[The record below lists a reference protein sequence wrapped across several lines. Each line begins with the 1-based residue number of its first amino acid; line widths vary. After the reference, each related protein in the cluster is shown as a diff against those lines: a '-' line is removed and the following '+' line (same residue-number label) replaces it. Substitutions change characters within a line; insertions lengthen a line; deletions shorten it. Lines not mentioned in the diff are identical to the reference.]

1 MEVVYGSKKTAM
13 AKQQQS
19 DTTRPPLVP
28 AEKNNAVS
36 VTRRARTMEVSSRY
50 RSPTPTK
57 TRRCPSPNVTRTV
70 PSSTSQSLS
79 KRAVSAERKRSPST
93 PTTTPSTPVSD
104 VSIDLPVSSRRLPTG
119 RLPESL
125 WPSTMRSLSVSFQSD
140 SVSVPV
146 SKKDKP
152 LVTSSNDRTLRQ
164 SSSNTAHMQQ
174 SETTS
179 VLRKHTPERKRSP
192 LRGKNV
198 SGGQSENSKPV
209 DGSHSKIIEQHRWPS
224 RISGK
229 IASSNPMN
237 RSLDL
242 DDKSIRRMSLPLSN
256 KICKP
261 LLKSSSDTTRL
272 LSCYENGG
280 QEILSPTTSEDS
292 SSCESLKLL
301 SASSLDRKTL
311 ARLHPLSAPGSR
323 TASPSRSSF
332 SSSSSNS
339 RGLSPSRGVSPLR
352 GLSPSRVGSFS
363 CVRSST
369 PPPRGVSPS
378 RIRQTAQ
385 SSSNTTSVL
394 SFIADVKKGKKAT
407 YIEDVHQLRLLYNRY
422 TQWRFANARAEGV
435 SYIQS
440 LIAEETLYNVW
451 HATSDLRDHVTNQRI
466 CLQQLKLE
474 MKLESILNDQL
485 VCLEDWATLE
495 REHISSLAGAIGDLE
510 ANTLRLPLA
519 GGTKADLGSL
529 KLAMSSALDVM
540 QSMGSS
546 IWSLHSQTEEMNKVI
561 SDLAVTVAK
570 ENFLLD
576 KCEDLLA
583 STADMEIEESSLK
596 THLIQKKQEEEVRDD
611 AESPSLPLSK
621 FPWP

>member
-13 AKQQQS
+13 AKQQES
-19 DTTRPPLVP
+19 GTDNTRPPLVP
-28 AEKNNAVS
+28 AEKNNVVS
-36 VTRRARTMEVSSRY
+36 ATRRVRTMEVSSRY

-57 TRRCPSPNVTRTV
+57 TRRCLSPNVTRTV
-70 PSSTSQSLS
+70 SSSTSQSLS

-93 PTTTPSTPVSD
+93 PTTPSTPVSD
-104 VSIDLPVSSRRLPTG
+104 VSVDLPVSSRRLSTG

-146 SKKDKP
+146 SKKEKP
-152 LVTSSNDRTLRQ
+152 LVTSSIDRTLRP
-164 SSSNTAHMQQ
+164 SSSNIAHKQQ
-174 SETTS
+174 SEETS
-179 VLRKHTPERKRSP
+179 VSRKHTPERKRSP
-192 LRGKNV
+192 LKGKNV
-198 SGGQSENSKPV
+198 SAGQSENSKPV
-209 DGSHSKIIEQHRWPS
+209 DGSHSRLIEQHRWPS
-224 RISGK
+224 RISGRTT
-229 IASSNPMN
+229 SSNPMN

-242 DDKSIRRMSLPLSN
+242 GDKAVRRMSLPLSN
-256 KICKP
+256 KSSKP
-261 LLKSSSDTTRL
+261 LLKSSSDTARL
-272 LSCYENGG
+272 LSSYENGG

-301 SASSLDRKTL
+301 SASSLDRTTL

-352 GLSPSRVGSFS
+352 GLSPSRVGNLP
-363 CVRSST
+363 CVRSCT

-422 TQWRFANARAEGV
+422 SQWRFANARAEGV

-440 LIAEETLYNVW
+440 LIAEVKY
-451 HATSDLRDHVTNQRI
+451 S
-466 CLQQLKLE
+466 KLE
-474 MKLESILNDQL
+474 KHWIKFLSSNIHLSGGCDIVLSVSSSVFNNLEVTGNSIQ
-485 VCLEDWATLE
+485 CLACNIRPTGSCDEPKNLSPTA
-495 REHISSLAGAIGDLE
+495 E
-510 ANTLRLPLA
+510 ARNQA
-519 GGTKADLGSL
+519 
-529 KLAMSSALDVM
+529 
-540 QSMGSS
+540 
-546 IWSLHSQTEEMNKVI
+546 
-561 SDLAVTVAK
+561 
-570 ENFLLD
+570 
-576 KCEDLLA
+576 
-583 STADMEIEESSLK
+583 
-596 THLIQKKQEEEVRDD
+596 
-611 AESPSLPLSK
+611 
-621 FPWP
+621 